1 MKITMKTENMK
12 TENRNK
18 LTIDEA
24 IEQEA
29 INVADAYFSHF
40 DDPLQFAGEKVKDL
54 FFEFSALM
62 LDDQDIRWILDSA
75 SGDPREW
82 GYYSDDKSVII
93 PVGEIEIQFEG
104 EPSEFF
110 DNPDDW
116 TIDGDLAYCSMPSV
130 LIPID
135 LEKVEEELRTLVY
148 NRLLDHVNIILSDA
162 RGVYIP
168 RDFVDMLSDEEKEF
182 QEKVNGFDSANWI
195 HLSSPDEEYYWEVW
209 NELLNS
215 FVSENGTRIY
225 QNGDLYEISPAM
237 DKEPIEFVEIF
248 WEMFVQ

>member
-1 MKITMKTENMK
+1 MMKTMK

-24 IEQEA
+24 MEQEA
-29 INVADAYFSHF
+29 VNVADAYFSHF

-62 LDDQDIRWILDSA
+62 LDEQDIRWVLDLA

-82 GYYSDDKSVII
+82 GHFADDNSVII
-93 PVGEIEIQFEG
+93 PIGEIEVQFEG
-104 EPSEFF
+104 NAEDYF
-110 DNPDDW
+110 DSPDDW
-116 TIDGDLAYCSMPSV
+116 VIDGDLAYCSMPSV

-135 LEKVEEELRTLVY
+135 PDELEEELKNRVY
-148 NRLLDHVNIILSDA
+148 NRLVDHVNIILSAA

-168 RDFVDMLSDEEKEF
+168 RDFMQMLSSEEKEF

-209 NELLNS
+209 DELLNS
-215 FVSENGTRIY
+215 FVSENGTRIH

-237 DKEPIEFVEIF
+237 DKEPQEFVEIF
-248 WEMFVQ
+248 WEMWQ

>member
-1 MKITMKTENMK
+1 LKETTMKTE

-18 LTIDEA
+18 LTIETA
-24 IEQEA
+24 MEQEA
-29 INVADAYFSHF
+29 INVADAFFSHF

-54 FFEFSALM
+54 FFQFSALM
-62 LDDQDIRWILDSA
+62 LDDSDIRWILDSC

-82 GYYSDDKSVII
+82 GYCGDDKSVNISI
-93 PVGEIEIQFEG
+93 GEIEVQFEG
-104 EPSEFF
+104 KAEDYF

-135 LEKVEEELRTLVY
+135 LEKLEEELRTLVY

-168 RDFVDMLSDEEKEF
+168 RDFVDLLSSEEKEF

-195 HLSSPDEEYYWEVW
+195 HLSSPDEEYYWEAW
-209 NELLNS
+209 NELESS
-215 FVSENGTRIY
+215 FVSENGTRIH

-248 WEMFVQ
+248 WEMWQ

>member
-1 MKITMKTENMK
+1 MKTE

-24 IEQEA
+24 MEQEA
-29 INVADAYFSHF
+29 VNVADAYFSHF

-62 LDDQDIRWILDSA
+62 LDDSDILGILDSC

-82 GYYSDDKSVII
+82 GYYADDKSII
-93 PVGEIEIQFEG
+93 VPIGEIEVQFEG
-104 EPSEFF
+104 KAEDYFE
-110 DNPDDW
+110 NPDDW
-116 TIDGDLAYCSMPSV
+116 VINGDLAYCSMPSV

-148 NRLLDHVNIILSDA
+148 NRLLDHVSIILSDA

-168 RDFVDMLSDEEKEF
+168 RDFVSMLSDEEKEF
-182 QEKVNGFDSANWI
+182 QEKNNGVDWKTWHDLEDPEN
-195 HLSSPDEEYYWEVW
+195 ENYWEAW
-209 NELLNS
+209 EELMGS
-215 FVSENGTRIY
+215 YKSENGHRIH

-237 DKEPIEFVEIF
+237 DKEPQEFVEIF

>member
-1 MKITMKTENMK
+1 MKTE

-24 IEQEA
+24 MEHEA
-29 INVADAYFSHF
+29 INIADAFFSHF
-40 DDPLQFAGEKVKDL
+40 DDPLQFAGEKTRDL
-54 FFEFSALM
+54 FFQFSALM
-62 LDDQDIRWILDSA
+62 LDDSDIRWILDSC

-82 GYYSDDKSVII
+82 GYCGDDKSVII
-93 PVGEIEIQFEG
+93 SVGEIEVQFEG
-104 EPSEFF
+104 KAEDYF
-110 DNPDDW
+110 DNPEDW
-116 TIDGDLAYCSMPSV
+116 VIDADLAYCTMPSV

-135 LEKVEEELRTLVY
+135 LEKVEDELRTLVF

-168 RDFVDMLSDEEKEF
+168 RDFMQMISEADMEF
-182 QEKVNGFDSANWI
+182 QERENGIDLDLWHELEDPEREN
-195 HLSSPDEEYYWEVW
+195 YWEAWAEV
-209 NELLNS
+209 EDRYK
-215 FVSENGTRIY
+215 SENGHRIHL
-225 QNGDLYEISPAM
+225 NGDLYEISPKM

>member
-1 MKITMKTENMK
+1 MKTETTMKTE

-24 IEQEA
+24 MEHKAVNI
-29 INVADAYFSHF
+29 ADAFFSHF
-40 DDPLQFAGEKVKDL
+40 DDPLQFAGEKIKEL
-54 FFEFSALM
+54 FNQFTELK
-62 LDDQDIRWILDSA
+62 LDDQDIRWILDSC

-82 GYYSDDKSVII
+82 GYCGDDKSVNISI
-93 PVGEIEIQFEG
+93 GEIEVQFEG
-104 EPSEFF
+104 KAEDYF

-135 LEKVEEELRTLVY
+135 LEKLEEELRTLVY

-168 RDFVDMLSDEEKEF
+168 RDFVDLLSSEEKEF

-195 HLSSPDEEYYWEVW
+195 HLSSPDEEYYWEAW
-209 NELLNS
+209 NELESS
-215 FVSENGTRIY
+215 FVSENGTRIH

-248 WEMFVQ
+248 WEMWQ

>member
-1 MKITMKTENMK
+1 MKTE

-18 LTIDEA
+18 LTIETA
-24 IEQEA
+24 MEQEA

-54 FFEFSALM
+54 FFQFSALM
-62 LDDQDIRWILDSA
+62 LDDSDIRWILDSC

-82 GYYSDDKSVII
+82 GYYGCDKSIII
-93 PVGEIEIQFEG
+93 PIGEIAVQFKG
-104 EPSEFF
+104 KASEFF

-135 LEKVEEELRTLVY
+135 LDKLEEELKTLVY
-148 NRLLDHVNIILSDA
+148 NRLIDHVQIILSDA

-168 RDFVDMLSDEEKEF
+168 RDFMQMLSDEEKEF
-182 QEKVNGFDSANWI
+182 QERENGIPLDLWHELEDSEREN
-195 HLSSPDEEYYWEVW
+195 YWEAW
-209 NELLNS
+209 NEVLNS
-215 FVSENGTRIY
+215 FVSESGHRIY
-225 QNGDLYEISPAM
+225 QNGDLFEISPAM

-248 WEMFVQ
+248 WEMWQ